1 MHRFENMDELRPE
14 EGSSSS
20 APASSGYSS
29 ASDDEVSN
37 VDKRT
42 GYRARKRIRSMISN
56 VALDRH
62 KKANDT
68 TMKLLETRNKILL
81 RKRQKVKMTY
91 IFMIRIVTNCGNI
104 QIQITRTVLYKQII
118 IKVNRNSPI

>member
-1 MHRFENMDELRPE
+1 MGVILFSKNSCTTYRFENMDELRPE

-20 APASSGYSS
+20 ASASSGYSS

-56 VALDRH
+56 VASI
-62 KKANDT
+62 DT
-68 TMKLLETRNKILL
+68 RKPTTRL
-81 RKRQKVKMTY
+81 
-91 IFMIRIVTNCGNI
+91 
-104 QIQITRTVLYKQII
+104 
-118 IKVNRNSPI
+118 